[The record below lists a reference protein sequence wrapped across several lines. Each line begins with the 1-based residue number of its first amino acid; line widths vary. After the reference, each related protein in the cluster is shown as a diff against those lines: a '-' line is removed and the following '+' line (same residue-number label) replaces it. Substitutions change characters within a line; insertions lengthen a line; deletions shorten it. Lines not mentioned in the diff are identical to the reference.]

1 MSEHNAD
8 IRHDGSGGADSING
22 DEHDDIFDDLDN
34 IDDFEVLNN
43 FINLN

>member
-8 IRHDGSGGADSING
+8 IRHDGCGGADSING
-22 DEHDDIFDDLDN
+22 DENDDIFDDL
-34 IDDFEVLNN
+34 DDFEVLNN